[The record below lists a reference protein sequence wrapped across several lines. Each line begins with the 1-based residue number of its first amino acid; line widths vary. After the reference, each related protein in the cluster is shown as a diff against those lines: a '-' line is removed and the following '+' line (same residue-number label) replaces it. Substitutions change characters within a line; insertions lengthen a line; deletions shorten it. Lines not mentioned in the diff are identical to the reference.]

1 MLSKCISFV
10 NNYELIR
17 YLMIYKKFKNIN
29 IWNDFEL
36 MFLDQAMQSLNY
48 FIHPVY
54 FSPNLSITIMYTM
67 FHQFEMFI
75 YRS

>member
-29 IWNDFEL
+29 RWKDFEL
-36 MFLDQAMQSLNY
+36 MFLDQTMQ
-48 FIHPVY
+48 V
-54 FSPNLSITIMYTM
+54 
-67 FHQFEMFI
+67 
-75 YRS
+75 